1 MKKIF
6 ISAGEQ
12 SGDLHGSNLI
22 RSILK
27 KDPDIEVHGLG
38 SHKMVEEGMICLHDM
53 THKSVMWVQ
62 TVAKI
67 HEFLQILR
75 DCSSFFKNERPSLAI
90 LIDYCGLNF
99 YIAKAAKKYGIPV
112 MYYVSPQ
119 LWAHGSWRVK
129 KIRKLVDKMVVIFPF
144 EEKLY
149 RNAGIQT
156 RYVGNPIID
165 EITKLQEYDEG
176 FVSRLK
182 KDCNGNIISLFP
194 GSRKQEIKR
203 FLPILLKTAEH
214 IYSMDN
220 SARFLVSCSG
230 NRHRDAIEMMVT
242 STFVPATITSG
253 NLAEII
259 KSSKLC
265 ITVSGT
271 ITLKIAYYLTPMI
284 IIYKISGY
292 AYFIA
297 KPFRQS
303 PYLSL
308 VNRLAEK
315 FIVPER
321 LMYRNDYKWLF
332 SRSMELLNNNEVRLE
347 CIKELQKIK
356 DLISE
361 KVNVSDRAAE
371 EAVCMIK

>member
-22 RSILK
+22 RGILK
-27 KDPDIEVHGLG
+27 KDPDLKIYGLG
-38 SHKMVEEGMICLHDM
+38 SHKMVEEGMTCLHDM

-62 TVAKI
+62 AASKI

-99 YIAKAAKKYGIPV
+99 YIAKAAKKYGIAV

-119 LWAHGSWRVK
+119 LWAHGNWRVK
-129 KIRKLVDKMVVIFPF
+129 KVKKLVDKMVVIFPF

-149 RNAGIQT
+149 RDAGINA

-165 EITKLQEYDEG
+165 EITKQQEYEEG
-176 FVSRLK
+176 SITKLK
-182 KDCNGNIISLFP
+182 NDCNGNIISLFP

-214 IYSMDN
+214 IYSMD
-220 SARFLVSCSG
+220 SSVRFLVSCAG
-230 NRHRDAIEMMVT
+230 NRHRESIESMVN
-242 STFVPATITSG
+242 SSCVPATITSD
-253 NLAEII
+253 NLAEVIN
-259 KSSKLC
+259 SSKLC
-265 ITVSGT
+265 LTSSGT

-284 IIYKISGY
+284 IIYKISWL

-332 SRSMELLNNNEVRLE
+332 TNSMELLNNNEVRSA
-347 CIKELQKIK
+347 CIRELQKIK
-356 DLISE
+356 GMISE
-361 KVNVSDRAAE
+361 KTNVSDRAAE